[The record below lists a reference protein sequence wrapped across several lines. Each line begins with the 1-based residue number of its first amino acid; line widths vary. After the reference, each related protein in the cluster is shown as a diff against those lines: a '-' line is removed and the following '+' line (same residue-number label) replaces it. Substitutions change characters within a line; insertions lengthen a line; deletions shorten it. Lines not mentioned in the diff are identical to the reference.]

1 VNEVV
6 SPVPPAS
13 QRRHTRFEEVDH
25 FLWMML
31 GALSFGARIEQMV
44 AGVSTAPAEAVEPG
58 DDATA
63 DVLLGVLALRA
74 RLLRLVAD
82 STGPNPLGDST
93 TTDPAGPA
101 RPGALRE
108 LRR

>member
-44 AGVSTAPAEAVEPG
+44 AGVSTAPAEAV
-58 DDATA
+58 
-63 DVLLGVLALRA
+63 VLALRA